1 MHICAFVGMKS
12 PRCQL
17 QPHRPNTS
25 HIFNL
30 NLRTVHRGLTP
41 LGQVKDCPFEFYTP
55 WTGWGLRT
63 VQVLLSW
70 SGFVR
75 DWPPL
80 TRLCYRAFSVQNQ
93 CRIGCDMS
101 RDEATH
107 YTIGVSLP
115 QNPFSLINFVF
126 HVLFYSTAWVINQP

>member
-1 MHICAFVGMKS
+1 MVMIINYVVRDEVSKMSTSAPIDSIRHIYTI
-12 PRCQL
+12 R
-17 QPHRPNTS
+17 
-25 HIFNL
+25 
-30 NLRTVHRGLTP
+30 LRTVH
-41 LGQVKDCPFEFYTP
+41 
-55 WTGWGLRT
+55 WTGWGVRT

-75 DWPPL
+75 DWPPPA
-80 TRLCYRAFSVQNQ
+80 RLCYRAFSAQNQ
-93 CRIGCDMS
+93 WSIGCDMS

-126 HVLFYSTAWVINQP
+126 HVLLYSTAWVINQP